1 MQKNVILKNYCKCSV
16 HPEEIVQNQGIQC
29 MQKNLYKLK
38 KYCTVHNVQWEETV
52 QNKGVKCTCRIN
64 NTIVKE
70 VLYSVQWEETVQ
82 NKGVKCTCRIN
93 STS

>member
-1 MQKNVILKNYCKCSV
+1 M
-16 HPEEIVQNQGIQC
+16 
-29 MQKNLYKLK
+29 
-38 KYCTVHNVQWEETV
+38 HNVQWEETV

-82 NKGVKCTCRIN
+82 NKGVKCICRIN
-93 STS
+93 NTS